1 MRVPSMVLR
10 MNELQVKVNLQQ
22 GLINFNFEELKEGIS
37 NIAKAYIGATFCDE
51 SIQNANGEIAS
62 LRKIKAA
69 IDTRRKE
76 VKKDCMRPYDEF
88 ESKVK
93 EILEIIDK
101 PINDIG
107 LQIDDFE
114 VRRVKEKKKK
124 ILTLYNQCIGEN
136 EFLLFKNI
144 YNEKWENK
152 TYKLSDIEK
161 DMTDLLASVMQSVN
175 TIQNMNSDSVP
186 KALELF
192 KADLSLANAI
202 TYVNSY
208 EQQKQEII
216 KQEQEK
222 QAIEE
227 QRKKTAEVERIREE
241 ERKNILNE
249 QQETIKIQHKMQ
261 EKIQKAKEEVYE
273 SLIPDVEE
281 ETQTYIYKLQIGKNG
296 KEIFELYLE
305 SVGIE
310 WELM

>member
-1 MRVPSMVLR
+1 MPSMVLR

-22 GLINFNFEELKEGIS
+22 GIINFNFEELKEGIS
-37 NIAKAYIGATFCDE
+37 NIAKAYVGATFCDE
-51 SIQNANGEIAS
+51 SIQNAKGEIAS

-107 LQIDDFE
+107 LQIDNFE
-114 VRRVKEKKKK
+114 VRRVEEKKKK

-136 EFLLFKNI
+136 GFLPFKNI
-144 YNEKWENK
+144 YDEKWENK
-152 TYKLSDIEK
+152 AYKLSNIEK